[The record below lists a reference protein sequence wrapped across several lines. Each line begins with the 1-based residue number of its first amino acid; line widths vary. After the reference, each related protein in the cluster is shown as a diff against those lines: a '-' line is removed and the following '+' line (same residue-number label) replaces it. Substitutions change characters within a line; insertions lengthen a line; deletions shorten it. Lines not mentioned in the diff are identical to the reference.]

1 MPTTINHVT
10 FDCRDT
16 YAQARF
22 WCAVF
27 EVGMDPED
35 VVGDPESIVRLPSG
49 PVLLFEAVPEGK
61 TVKNRVHLDLSPATT
76 RDDEVA
82 RLEGLGATAIDDR
95 RRPDGSGWVVMA
107 DPEGNEF
114 CVERGAGER
123 ETGARADTVTAT
135 GIRSGP

>member
-1 MPTTINHVT
+1 MPTTISHVT
-10 FDCRDT
+10 FDCHDT

-35 VVGDPESIVRLPSG
+35 LVGDPESIVRLPSG
-49 PVLLFEAVPEGK
+49 PVLLFELVPEGK
-61 TVKNRVHLDLSPATT
+61 TVKNRVHLDLSPPTT
-76 RDDEVA
+76 RDEEVL
-82 RLEGLGATAIDDR
+82 RLEGLGATIVGDE
-95 RRPDGSGWVVMA
+95 RRPDGTGWVVMT

-114 CVERGAGER
+114 CVERSSAER
-123 ETGARADTVTAT
+123 ERGARADTVTAT